1 MIIES
6 VKTLNNVRLEKRNLK
21 FLKIQGWEYFTKSEN
36 FGAKV
41 KFLKL
46 ELGKFFNFGKFQFWS
61 KPPLKAS
68 IITHFFPRFLPIQKL
83 SHRSLYFSLSPP
95 PPQPML
101 HALPLLT
108 HSQCCLPCCSHRQ
121 ATTAATVSRPPAETS
136 LLAVTVDNAQRWQL

>member
-1 MIIES
+1 MHNVESRNYSFAIMIIES

-21 FLKIQGWEYFTKSEN
+21 FLKNQGWEYFTKSEN

-61 KPPLKAS
+61 KPPLKAP

-83 SHRSLYFSLSPP
+83 SHRSLYFSLSLSLPHPP
-95 PPQPML
+95 NQCFTLSPCSLTANAVCHAPVAGKLQPPQ
-101 HALPLLT
+101 
-108 HSQCCLPCCSHRQ
+108 R
-121 ATTAATVSRPPAETS
+121 
-136 LLAVTVDNAQRWQL
+136 